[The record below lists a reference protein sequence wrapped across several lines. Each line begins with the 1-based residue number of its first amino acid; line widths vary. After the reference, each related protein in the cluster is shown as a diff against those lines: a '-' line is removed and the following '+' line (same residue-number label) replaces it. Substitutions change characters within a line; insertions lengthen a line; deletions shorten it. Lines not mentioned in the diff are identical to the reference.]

1 MMAKEPKD
9 RYQTPEH
16 LVHHLY
22 LAARKL
28 GAAAEVP
35 EGVLAVEAALP
46 NPPGGRP
53 LVLAALAAIAV
64 VGLIFLIDSFS
75 TPKQQSV
82 QNPPVAASA
91 ANPSP
96 ELHDLRPGAPT
107 QLNKTENTK
116 PIPSVT
122 PVADIPT
129 FDVEK
134 PSASDL
140 AEFFQKNKAAP
151 EILVKLDD
159 LDLRDHA
166 VDLVITNPI
175 VRIRPRK
182 PGQRPTIR
190 DEYRPRLPRTFQAS
204 LTITSR
210 VCDIENIR
218 FVLDQTGAGV
228 PMAMLWLRNT
238 HEANIRGC
246 EFIQA
251 AACLPQKDSR
261 MASVLVESAQ
271 PASLTLTE
279 SCFLGFRSLSQLARS
294 GDGQQDL
301 VFEGAMSGGQDAIT
315 RRGPVRIEPTNCLFG
330 PHAATFRLE
339 ALPARAAWFG

>member
-1 MMAKEPKD
+1 MPDLPDEVALILDRMMAKQPKD

-22 LAARKL
+22 LAAQKL

-82 QNPPVAASA
+82 QNPPVVASA

-96 ELHDLRPGAPT
+96 ELHEPRPGAPT
-107 QLNKTENTK
+107 QPNKTENTK
-116 PIPSVT
+116 PIPGVT

-134 PSASDL
+134 PSAGDL
-140 AEFFQKNKAAP
+140 AEFFRKNKAAP

-159 LDLRDHA
+159 VDLRDHCSR
-166 VDLVITNPI
+166 TWSSPI
-175 VRIRPRK
+175 RSCEYVPASPASGQPSAMSIARACRAPSRPR
-182 PGQRPTIR
+182 
-190 DEYRPRLPRTFQAS
+190 
-204 LTITSR
+204 
-210 VCDIENIR
+210 
-218 FVLDQTGAGV
+218 
-228 PMAMLWLRNT
+228 
-238 HEANIRGC
+238 
-246 EFIQA
+246 
-251 AACLPQKDSR
+251 
-261 MASVLVESAQ
+261 
-271 PASLTLTE
+271 
-279 SCFLGFRSLSQLARS
+279 
-294 GDGQQDL
+294 
-301 VFEGAMSGGQDAIT
+301 
-315 RRGPVRIEPTNCLFG
+315 
-330 PHAATFRLE
+330 
-339 ALPARAAWFG
+339 